1 MLTRVFPRRPRPAL
15 LATRAGSQL
24 LDGLDQPQ
32 QPLTSEYRR
41 LSYLVSIHG
50 CILLGGL
57 RTASSKPRS
66 RWAWTTT
73 RSAAGRAG
81 TGTSPW
87 PCWPMPSWSSP
98 GPRPPP
104 ATAQR
109 GTQPPDQ
116 PARPPPPHGA
126 RGPPAAGRPGVD
138 HPHPAGLRA
147 GLVTMATPP
156 PGPRPTRTL
165 PTTRTT
171 SAAGVLSREVLSAH
185 RAPPTGRS
193 FRQRD
198 ILACKSPAQHAVVGA
213 TGFEPVT
220 SSVSANTGN
229 RCARRRS
236 PRSPATVDPE
246 GKRSVDVQGNALF
259 PTSC

>member
-41 LSYLVSIHG
+41 LPHLVSIHR

-87 PCWPMPSWSSP
+87 PCSPMPSWSSP
-98 GPRPPP
+98 APRPPP

-109 GTQPPDQ
+109 GTRQPDQ
-116 PARPPPPHGA
+116 PTRPAPTHRS
-126 RGPPAAGRPGVD
+126 RGPP
-138 HPHPAGLRA
+138 PAGGPSLDSTGRA
-147 GLVTMATPP
+147 WPGPGLVTLAPTP
-156 PGPRPTRTL
+156 PGPSATRTL
-165 PTTRTT
+165 PATRTP
-171 SAAGVLSREVLSAH
+171 SAAGVL
-185 RAPPTGRS
+185 
-193 FRQRD
+193 
-198 ILACKSPAQHAVVGA
+198 AVALHELQGLWAGA
-213 TGFEPVT
+213 
-220 SSVSANTGN
+220 
-229 RCARRRS
+229 R
-236 PRSPATVDPE
+236 
-246 GKRSVDVQGNALF
+246 
-259 PTSC
+259 